1 MLPPVI
7 KFIRVRSRSQNGCFT
22 AFLFWPH
29 FIICMAWSRTI
40 KEKGVGKMSDYILE
54 MNHIVKEFSGV
65 RALDDVNLKVRR
77 GEIHA
82 LCGEN
87 GAGKSTLMNVL
98 SGVWP
103 HGTYSGDVVYKGETC
118 KFHNLRDSEAKGIV
132 IIHQELALSP
142 LLSVAEN
149 VFLGNE
155 QLSMRGVIDWT
166 KTRQRAQEMLAR
178 VGLEHENVN
187 VPVNSLGVGKQQLIE
202 IAKAMAKKVELLIL
216 DEPTAAL
223 NDEESKKLLDIMLE
237 LKKQGITCIIISHK
251 LNEIEY
257 VSDAVTIIRDGKT
270 IETLIK
276 GKDDMSEDR
285 VIKGMVGREMTS
297 RYPAR
302 EGIKLGDTIF
312 EVKNWNVYHPD
323 DPERQILKDI
333 NISVKAGEVVGL
345 AGLMGAGRTEFA
357 MSVFGHS
364 YGQKISGTVK
374 INGREVE
381 MKTVKQAINNKLA
394 YVSEDR
400 KVYGLNLIAEIKEN
414 MTIAARPKFFSKH
427 GVINGND
434 EIVAAEEYKKRIN
447 VKATS
452 IEQVVGSLSGGN
464 QQKVVLAKWMLTQP
478 DVLILDEPTRGI
490 DVGAKY
496 EIYCVIND
504 LAKAGKAVIVISSE
518 MPEIIGT
525 CDRTYVLN
533 EGQIAGELDHNEM
546 TQEKIMQCIMAH
558 NRKGDGNE

>member
-1 MLPPVI
+1 
-7 KFIRVRSRSQNGCFT
+7 
-22 AFLFWPH
+22 
-29 FIICMAWSRTI
+29 
-40 KEKGVGKMSDYILE
+40 MSDYILE
-54 MNHIVKEFSGV
+54 MKNITKEFSGV
-65 RALDDVNLKVRR
+65 KALDNVNLKVKR

-98 SGVWP
+98 SGVYA
-103 HGTYSGDVVYKGETC
+103 HGTYSGDVVYNGEVN
-118 KFHNLRDSEAKGIV
+118 KFHNLKDSEAKGIV

-155 QLSMRGVIDWT
+155 QKKMKGVIDWT
-166 KTRQRAQEMLAR
+166 ETRRKAQEMLAK
-178 VGLEHENVN
+178 VGLEGEDVN
-187 VPVNSLGVGKQQLIE
+187 VPVNTLGVGKQQLIE

-223 NDEESKKLLDIMLE
+223 NDEESMKLLNIMLE
-237 LKKQGITCIIISHK
+237 LKRQGITCIIISHK

-257 VSDAVTIIRDGKT
+257 VSDAVTVIRDGKT
-270 IETLIK
+270 IETIEK
-276 GKDDMSEDR
+276 KDITEDR
-285 VIKGMVGREMTS
+285 VIKGMVGRELTN
-297 RYPAR
+297 RYPVR
-302 EGIKLGDTIF
+302 EGVKIGDTIF
-312 EVKNWNVYHPD
+312 QVKDWNVYHPD
-323 DPERQILKDI
+323 DAERQVLKNI
-333 NISVKAGEVVGL
+333 NIEVKAGEVVGL

-357 MSVFGHS
+357 MSLFGRS
-364 YGQKISGTVK
+364 YGQNISGQIL
-374 INGREVE
+374 INGKEVHI
-381 MKTVKQAINNKLA
+381 KNVKDAIDAKLA

-400 KVYGLNLIAEIKEN
+400 KTYGLNLIETIKEN
-414 MTIAARPKFFSKH
+414 MAIAARPKFFSKN
-427 GVINGND
+427 GVINSND

-447 VKATS
+447 IKSNS
-452 IEQVVGSLSGGN
+452 INQVVGSLSGGN

-496 EIYCVIND
+496 EIYCVINE

-525 CDRTYVLN
+525 CDRTYVIN
-533 EGQIAGELDHNEM
+533 EGEIAGELNKQEI
-546 TQEKIMQCIMAH
+546 TQERIMQCIMAH
-558 NRKGDGNE
+558 NRKGA

>member
-1 MLPPVI
+1 
-7 KFIRVRSRSQNGCFT
+7 
-22 AFLFWPH
+22 
-29 FIICMAWSRTI
+29 
-40 KEKGVGKMSDYILE
+40 MSDYILE
-54 MNHIVKEFSGV
+54 MNHITKEFSGV
-65 RALDDVNLKVRR
+65 KALDDVNLKVKR

-98 SGVWP
+98 SGVYP
-103 HGTYSGDVVYKGETC
+103 HGTYSGDIVYKGETC
-118 KFHNLRDSEAKGIV
+118 NFHNLRDSEEKGIV

-142 LLSVAEN
+142 NLSVAEN

-155 QLSMRGVIDWT
+155 QTAARGVIDWT
-166 KTRQRAQEMLAR
+166 KTRSRAQEMLEK
-178 VGLEHENVN
+178 VGLEHEDVN
-187 VPVNSLGVGKQQLIE
+187 ALVGTLGVGKQQLIE

-223 NDEESKKLLDIMLE
+223 NDEESRKLLDIMLE
-237 LKKQGITCIIISHK
+237 LKKQGVTCIIISHK

-257 VSDAVTIIRDGKT
+257 VCDAVTVIRDGKS
-270 IETLIK
+270 IETIVK
-276 GKDDMSEDR
+276 GVDEFTEDR
-285 VIKGMVGREMTS
+285 IIKGMVGRELTN
-297 RYPAR
+297 RYPVR
-302 EGIKLGDTIF
+302 EGVTIGDTIF
-312 EVKNWNVYHPD
+312 EVKDWNVFHPED
-323 DPERQILKDI
+323 GKRQVLKDI

-357 MSVFGHS
+357 MSLFGQS

-374 INGREVE
+374 INGKEVHL
-381 MKTVKQAINNKLA
+381 KTVKDAIDNKLA

-400 KVYGLNLIAEIKEN
+400 KTYGLVLINDIKEN
-414 MTIAARPKFFSKH
+414 MTLAARPKFFSKH

-447 VKATS
+447 VKANS

-525 CDRTYVLN
+525 CDRVYVIN
-533 EGQIAGELDHNEM
+533 EGEIAGELSKEEV
-546 TQEKIMQCIMAH
+546 TQERIMQCIMAH
-558 NRKGDGNE
+558 NRKEDGNE

>member
-1 MLPPVI
+1 
-7 KFIRVRSRSQNGCFT
+7 
-22 AFLFWPH
+22 
-29 FIICMAWSRTI
+29 
-40 KEKGVGKMSDYILE
+40 MSDYILE

-65 RALDDVNLKVRR
+65 RALDDVNLKVKR

-103 HGTYSGDVVYKGETC
+103 HGTYSGDVVYNGETC

-155 QLSMRGVIDWT
+155 QLAAKGVIDWT

-178 VGLEHENVN
+178 VGLEHEDVN

-257 VSDAVTIIRDGKT
+257 VSDSVTIIRDGKT

-276 GKDDMSEDR
+276 GEDDMSEDR
-285 VIKGMVGREMTS
+285 VIKGMVGREMTN

-302 EGIKLGDTIF
+302 EGVKIGDVIF
-312 EVKNWNVYHPD
+312 EVKDWNVYHPD
-323 DPERQILKDI
+323 DAERQILKNI
-333 NISVKAGEVVGL
+333 NISVRAGEVVGL
-345 AGLMGAGRTEFA
+345 AGLMGAGRTELA
-357 MSVFGHS
+357 MSLFGHS

-374 INGREVE
+374 INGKEVE
-381 MKTVKQAINNKLA
+381 MKTVKQAIDNKLA

-400 KVYGLNLIAEIKEN
+400 KVYGLNLIGEIKEN
-414 MTIAARPKFFSKH
+414 MTIAARPKFFSKY

-447 VKATS
+447 VKAVS
-452 IEQVVGSLSGGN
+452 IEQIVSSLSGGN

-496 EIYCVIND
+496 EIYCVINE
-504 LAKAGKAVIVISSE
+504 LAKAGKAIIVISSE

-525 CDRTYVLN
+525 CDRTYVIN
-533 EGQIAGELDHNEM
+533 EGQIAGELNREEL

>member
-1 MLPPVI
+1 
-7 KFIRVRSRSQNGCFT
+7 
-22 AFLFWPH
+22 
-29 FIICMAWSRTI
+29 
-40 KEKGVGKMSDYILE
+40 MSDYILE
-54 MNHIVKEFSGV
+54 MNHITKEFSGV
-65 RALDDVNLKVRR
+65 KALDDVNLKVKK

-98 SGVWP
+98 SGVYP
-103 HGTYSGDVVYKGETC
+103 YGTYSGEVLYKGEEN
-118 KFHNLRDSEAKGIV
+118 KFHNLKDSEAKGIV

-155 QLSMRGVIDWT
+155 QTRFKGVIDWT
-166 KTRQRAQEMLAR
+166 KTRKHAQEMLAK
-178 VGLEHENVN
+178 VGLENEDVN
-187 VPVNSLGVGKQQLIE
+187 VPVSSLGVGKQQLIE

-216 DEPTAAL
+216 DEPTASL

-237 LKKQGITCIIISHK
+237 LKNHGITCIIISHK

-270 IETLIK
+270 IETLYK
-276 GKDDMSEDR
+276 GVDEYNEDR
-285 VIKGMVGREMTS
+285 IIKGMVGREMTN
-297 RYPAR
+297 RYPVR
-302 EGIKLGDTIF
+302 EGVTIGDTIF

-323 DPERQILKDI
+323 DANRQMLKNI
-333 NISVKAGEVVGL
+333 NLHVKAGEVVGL
-345 AGLMGAGRTEFA
+345 AGLMGAGRTELA
-357 MSVFGHS
+357 MSLFGHS
-364 YGQKISGTVK
+364 YGQKISGQTFIHGK
-374 INGREVE
+374 EVQ
-381 MKTVKQAINNKLA
+381 MKTVKDAIDNKLA

-400 KVYGLNLIAEIKEN
+400 KGNGLILIGDIKEN
-414 MTIAARPKFFSKH
+414 MVLAARPNYFSNH
-427 GVINGND
+427 GVIKGSD
-434 EIVAAEEYKKRIN
+434 EIVAAGEYKEKIN
-447 VKATS
+447 VKANS

-478 DVLILDEPTRGI
+478 DILILDEPTRGI

-496 EIYCVIND
+496 EIYCIIND

-525 CDRTYVLN
+525 CDRAYVIN
-533 EGQIAGELDHNEM
+533 DGEIAGELNKDEI
-546 TQEKIMQCIMAH
+546 TQEKIMQSIMAH
-558 NRKGDGNE
+558 NRKEA

>member
-1 MLPPVI
+1 
-7 KFIRVRSRSQNGCFT
+7 
-22 AFLFWPH
+22 
-29 FIICMAWSRTI
+29 
-40 KEKGVGKMSDYILE
+40 MSDYILE
-54 MNHIVKEFSGV
+54 MNHITKEFSGV
-65 RALDDVNLKVRR
+65 KALDDVNLKVKK

-98 SGVWP
+98 SGVYP
-103 HGTYSGDVVYKGETC
+103 YGTYTGDIVYKGEIG
-118 KFHNLRDSEAKGIV
+118 KFHKIKDSEAKGIV

-142 LLSVAEN
+142 YMSVAEN

-155 QLSMRGVIDWT
+155 QCSGKGIIDWT
-166 KTRQRAQEMLAR
+166 KTQARATEMLAK

-202 IAKAMAKKVELLIL
+202 IAKAMAKDVELLIL

-223 NDEESKKLLDIMLE
+223 NDEESAKLLEIMLE
-237 LKKQGITCIIISHK
+237 LKRQGVTMIIISHK
-251 LNEIEY
+251 LNEISY
-257 VSDAVTIIRDGKT
+257 VADAITVIRDGHT
-270 IETLIK
+270 IETLTK
-276 GKDDMSEDR
+276 GVDDFSEDR
-285 VIKGMVGREMTS
+285 IIKGMVGRELTN
-297 RYPAR
+297 RYPIR
-302 EGIKLGDTIF
+302 EGVSIGDTIF

-323 DPERQILKDI
+323 DPNRQVLKDV
-333 NISVKAGEVVGL
+333 NIEVKAGEVVGL

-357 MSVFGHS
+357 MSVFGKS

-374 INGREVE
+374 INGQEVDL
-381 MKTVKQAINNKLA
+381 KDVRTAIDHKLA

-400 KVYGLNLIAEIKEN
+400 KGNGLVLIDDIKRN
-414 MTIAARPKFFSKH
+414 MTMAALRNFFSKN
-427 GVINGND
+427 GVVDSNE
-434 EIVAAEEYKKRIN
+434 EIVKAEEYKKLIN

-452 IEQVVGSLSGGN
+452 IDQTVGSLSGGN

-504 LAKAGKAVIVISSE
+504 LAKAGKAVIIISSE

-525 CDRTYVLN
+525 CDRLYIIN
-533 EGQIAGELDHNEM
+533 EGHIAGELDKEEM
-546 TQEKIMQCIMAH
+546 TQERIMGCIMAD
-558 NRKGDGNE
+558 NRKGE

>member
-1 MLPPVI
+1 
-7 KFIRVRSRSQNGCFT
+7 
-22 AFLFWPH
+22 
-29 FIICMAWSRTI
+29 
-40 KEKGVGKMSDYILE
+40 MSDYILE
-54 MNHIVKEFSGV
+54 MNHIIKEFSGV

-103 HGTYSGDVVYKGETC
+103 HGTYSGDVVYNGEVC

-155 QLSMRGVIDWT
+155 QLAAKGVIDWT

-178 VGLEHENVN
+178 VGLEHEDVN

-216 DEPTAAL
+216 DEPTAL

-257 VSDAVTIIRDGKT
+257 VSDSVTIIRDGKT

-276 GKDDMSEDR
+276 GEDDMSEDR
-285 VIKGMVGREMTS
+285 VIKGMVGREMTN
-297 RYPAR
+297 RYPLR
-302 EGIKLGDTIF
+302 EDVKIGDTIF
-312 EVKNWNVYHPD
+312 EVSDWNVYHPD
-323 DPERQILKDI
+323 DVNRQILKNI

-345 AGLMGAGRTEFA
+345 AGLMGAGRTELA
-357 MSVFGHS
+357 MSLFGHS

-374 INGREVE
+374 INGKEVE
-381 MKTVKQAINNKLA
+381 MKTVKQAIDSKLA

-400 KVYGLNLIAEIKEN
+400 KVYGLNLIGEIKEN

-496 EIYCVIND
+496 EIYCVINE
-504 LAKAGKAVIVISSE
+504 LAKAGKAVIIISSE

-525 CDRTYVLN
+525 CDRTYVIN
-533 EGQIAGELDHNEM
+533 EGQIAGELNHEEL